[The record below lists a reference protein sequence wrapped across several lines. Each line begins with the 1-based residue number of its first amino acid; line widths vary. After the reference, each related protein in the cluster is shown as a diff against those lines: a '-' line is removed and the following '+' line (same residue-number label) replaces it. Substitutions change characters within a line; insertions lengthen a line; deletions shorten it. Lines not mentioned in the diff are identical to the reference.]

1 MKEKIL
7 VVEDEPTLLETL
19 VYNLEREGYQ
29 VEAVSNGIHA
39 LDRARTLKP
48 NLMVL
53 DIMLPGL
60 DGLEVTRI
68 IRQEM
73 NFPIIMLTARD
84 DGIDRVLG
92 LELGADDYLTKPI
105 SMRELLARVKAHLRR
120 IRLLRKELDSEPEIV
135 ENTFIFDNLN
145 INNSRREVLL
155 NNKVLPLKPK
165 EFKLLNYFGK
175 HRGQVISRDQ
185 LIEKVWGWEYPG
197 SSRTVDVHIRWL
209 REKIEVDP
217 SNPNRIITIRGIG
230 YRFDG

>member
-84 DGIDRVLG
+84 DEIDRVLG

-175 HRGQVISRDQ
+175 H
-185 LIEKVWGWEYPG
+185 
-197 SSRTVDVHIRWL
+197 
-209 REKIEVDP
+209 KIEVDP